1 MVKQTKYKPN
11 PKVDFFFNKAE
22 QWKQEFEKL
31 RRIILDCGLTEELK
45 WGVPCYTFEN
55 KNMVLIH
62 GFKEYCAI
70 LFVKGALLK
79 DTEGILIQQTEN
91 VQAAR
96 QIRFTNARDI
106 VEMETI
112 LKAYINESIQAEIAG
127 LKVNYKK
134 VTEFSMPEEFI
145 SKLEEVHGL
154 QEAFEAL
161 TPGRQRAYILYFSA
175 PKQSKTRAARVEKY
189 MEQIL
194 DGKGLNDQ

>member
-1 MVKQTKYKPN
+1 MVKQTKNKPN

-45 WGVPCYTFEN
+45 WGVPCYTFET
-55 KNMVLIH
+55 KNIVLIH

-134 VTEFSMPEEFI
+134 VTEFSMPEEFV
-145 SKLEEVHGL
+145 SKLEEVPGL

-161 TPGRQRAYILYFSA
+161 TQGRQRAYILYFSA

-194 DGKGLNDQ
+194 NGKGLND

>member
-1 MVKQTKYKPN
+1 MFKQTKNKPN

-31 RRIILDCGLTEELK
+31 RRIILDCGLIEELK
-45 WGVPCYTFEN
+45 WGVPCYTFEK
-55 KNMVLIH
+55 KNIVLVH

-145 SKLEEVHGL
+145 SKMEEVPGL

-161 TPGRQRAYILYFSA
+161 TQGRQRAYILYFSA

-194 DGKGLNDQ
+194 NGKGLND

>member
-1 MVKQTKYKPN
+1 MVKQTKNKPN

-45 WGVPCYTFEN
+45 WGVPCYTFET
-55 KNMVLIH
+55 KNIVLIH

-134 VTEFSMPEEFI
+134 VTEFSMPEEFV
-145 SKLEEVHGL
+145 SKLEEVPGL
-154 QEAFEAL
+154 QEAFETL

-189 MEQIL
+189 IEQIL
-194 DGKGLNDQ
+194 NGKGLND

>member
-1 MVKQTKYKPN
+1 M
-11 PKVDFFFNKAE
+11 
-22 QWKQEFEKL
+22 
-31 RRIILDCGLTEELK
+31 
-45 WGVPCYTFEN
+45 
-55 KNMVLIH
+55 H

-96 QIRFTNARDI
+96 QIRFTKARDI
-106 VEMETI
+106 VEMEAI
-112 LKAYINESIQAEIAG
+112 LKAYINESIQAEITG

-145 SKLEEVHGL
+145 SKLEEVPGL

-175 PKQSKTRAARVEKY
+175 PKQSKTRAARIEKY
-189 MEQIL
+189 TGQIL
-194 DGKGLNDQ
+194 NGKGLND